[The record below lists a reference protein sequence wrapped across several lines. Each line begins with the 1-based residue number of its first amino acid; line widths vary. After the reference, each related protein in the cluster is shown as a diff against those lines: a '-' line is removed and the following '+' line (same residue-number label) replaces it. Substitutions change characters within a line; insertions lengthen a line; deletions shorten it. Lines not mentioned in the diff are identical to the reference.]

1 MNLKNIKLLAL
12 DVDGTLTNGL
22 IYLSENGDE
31 IKAFNVKDGLG
42 IKLLHQKGIIPA
54 IITGRTSSIVQR
66 RAKELSIKEV
76 YQNISDKDIVLK
88 ELADKYDLAMAQ
100 VAFMG
105 DDLNDLSAI
114 RLAGISFA
122 PSDCAAE
129 LKPYIDIIVGHKGGD
144 GAVRD
149 AIMMILDQ
157 LPDDEDLNVKIT
169 N

>member
-12 DVDGTLTNGL
+12 DVDGTLTNGC

-31 IKAFNVKDGLG
+31 VKAFNVKDGLG

-54 IITGRTSSIVQR
+54 IITGRTSRIVER

-76 YQNISDKDIVLK
+76 YQGISDKDIVLK
-88 ELADKYDLAMAQ
+88 ELADKYNLSMNEI
-100 VAFMG
+100 AFMG

-114 RLAGISFA
+114 QIAGISFA
-122 PSDCAAE
+122 PCDCAAE
-129 LKPYIDIIVGHKGGD
+129 LKPYIDIIVEHKGGD

-149 AIMMILDQ
+149 AIMMILKQ
-157 LPDDEDLNVKIT
+157 LPDDGNLDVRIT

>member
-54 IITGRTSSIVQR
+54 IITGRTSGIVER
-66 RAKELSIKEV
+66 RAKELSIKDV
-76 YQNISDKDIVLK
+76 YQGISDKDIVLK
-88 ELADKYDLAMAQ
+88 ELADKYNLTMDQ
-100 VAFMG
+100 IAFMG

-114 RLAGISFA
+114 QLAGISFA
-122 PSDCAAE
+122 PNDCAAE
-129 LKPYIDIIVGHKGGD
+129 LKPYIDIIVEHKGGD

-149 AIMMILDQ
+149 AILMILDQ
-157 LPDDEDLNVKIT
+157 LPDDENLNVKIT